1 MPVARRL
8 SRAKSGHLG
17 RRSDARARGLAL
29 ISIEKSNNGFSLSD
43 AGQTQDQSGFVNHH

>member
-8 SRAKSGHLG
+8 TRAKSGHLG

-29 ISIEKSNNGFSLSD
+29 ISIEKSNNGLPLSD
-43 AGQTQDQSGFVNHH
+43 AGRTKDQIRFC